1 MGLIMKNGIQYPGV
15 GSGEGSGLEI
25 SQLDDVKITTPLA
38 DKESL
43 VYNKEIGKWE
53 NKKISNES
61 SLPYNL
67 IVSEKWDNNI
77 SGGASENTVWTSKI
91 FLTKG
96 TYSIYDY
103 VSWNSSKRIWYRY
116 YFREMSDDFEGYF
129 HGSQDHSQTNVTT
142 DNQGWA
148 TFTTN
153 EQFTITKGTAKI
165 QLVFWGDAGQANS
178 GGGTVSLYKI
188 DGLNNSS
195 GITELPIASAEILGG
210 IKVGENLEITE
221 DGTLNAKASGTSV
234 LSPGAVLYDTEE
246 KIIGKWING
255 KPLYQKVIPFTTTL
269 QNNVWIETPELIDD
283 KEQIIQAFVV
293 HSLSYMSVMGNTDR
307 DASNYIRIWN
317 MRNTTLNITHVVIQ
331 YTKTID
337 AENSFNIGMIENI
350 NLEQNIDFSSIYS
363 TDERIV
369 GSWINGKPIY
379 KKTFIVPDF
388 NFSQSKEFTDDSFI
402 EIEFIIGAEMYDLT
416 SSTVRFVPMGAKKIN
431 SNTIGLY
438 YKNDS
443 WNNIDAYTL
452 QYTKTIDE
460 ENSFTP
466 DMIIDHENITDAEIA
481 DAAAADKI

>member
-178 GGGTVSLYKI
+178 GGGVVSLYKI

-195 GITELPIASAEILGG
+195 GITELPIASAETLGG
-210 IKVGENLEITE
+210 IKVGKNLSITE
-221 DGTLNAKASGTSV
+221 DGTLNAKASGGSHNYSTDEQIVS
-234 LSPGAVLYDTEE
+234 T
-246 KIIGKWING
+246 WIDG
-255 KPLYQKVIPFTTTL
+255 KPIYEKTFTGISNELNAYNSVRYTHIALNNNCDNIISYKGFIILNNSKKGLPLSEGNWNCVPSILASYVQITADNTLDLYIAINHDNYLETTIPY
-269 QNNVWIETPELIDD
+269 Q
-283 KEQIIQAFVV
+283 VV
-293 HSLSYMSVMGNTDR
+293 V
-307 DASNYIRIWN
+307 
-317 MRNTTLNITHVVIQ
+317 Q
-331 YTKTID
+331 YTKT
-337 AENSFNIGMIENI
+337 
-350 NLEQNIDFSSIYS
+350 
-363 TDERIV
+363 TD
-369 GSWINGKPIY
+369 
-379 KKTFIVPDF
+379 
-388 NFSQSKEFTDDSFI
+388 
-402 EIEFIIGAEMYDLT
+402 
-416 SSTVRFVPMGAKKIN
+416 
-431 SNTIGLY
+431 
-438 YKNDS
+438 
-443 WNNIDAYTL
+443 
-452 QYTKTIDE
+452 
-460 ENSFTP
+460 
-466 DMIIDHENITDAEIA
+466 
-481 DAAAADKI
+481 

>member
-142 DNQGWA
+142 DSQGWA

-178 GGGTVSLYKI
+178 GGGLVSLYKI

-195 GITELPIASAEILGG
+195 GITELPIASTETLGG
-210 IKVGENLEITE
+210 IKVGENLSIAE
-221 DGTLNAKASGTSV
+221 DGTLNAEASGGSSQIVYGGIDTSNV
-234 LSPGAVLYDTEE
+234 IYELTSSVEGTEWVATEDCYFIGEFVSTGGAAYLLIDGVQVSYNYVTTTSSVCFPIFILKGQTIKYFGNDVHVRTAKIYGVKKSENILHEYSTEE
-246 KIIGKWING
+246 KVVGTWIDG
-255 KPLYQKVIPFTTTL
+255 KPIYEKTI
-269 QNNVWIETPELIDD
+269 
-283 KEQIIQAFVV
+283 IIQQY
-293 HSLSYMSVMGNTDR
+293 S
-307 DASNYIRIWN
+307 
-317 MRNTTLNITHVVIQ
+317 TLNFNENVVKICDNYGKLIACHGTCIDGNGYEILLGPNWSDYNIGIQIRNGYICFYNKYGTVDINVTVQ
-331 YTKTID
+331 YTKT
-337 AENSFNIGMIENI
+337 
-350 NLEQNIDFSSIYS
+350 
-363 TDERIV
+363 TD
-369 GSWINGKPIY
+369 
-379 KKTFIVPDF
+379 
-388 NFSQSKEFTDDSFI
+388 
-402 EIEFIIGAEMYDLT
+402 
-416 SSTVRFVPMGAKKIN
+416 
-431 SNTIGLY
+431 
-438 YKNDS
+438 
-443 WNNIDAYTL
+443 
-452 QYTKTIDE
+452 
-460 ENSFTP
+460 
-466 DMIIDHENITDAEIA
+466 
-481 DAAAADKI
+481 

>member
-25 SQLDDVKITTPLA
+25 SQLDDVKITAPLA

-53 NKKISNES
+53 NKKISSES

-142 DNQGWA
+142 DSQGWA

-195 GITELPIASAEILGG
+195 SITELPIASAETLGG
-210 IKVGENLEITE
+210 IKVGKNLSITE
-221 DGTLNAKASGTSV
+221 DGTLNAEASSGSSQVVYGGIDMTNVIYELTSSVDGTEWVATEDCYFIGELVGGNNNGSNFAIDGIGVGSHYSSSTISSSNFPILVLKGQTVKYKAMNSDFIRTGKFYGIKKSENI
-234 LSPGAVLYDTEE
+234 LHEYSTEE
-246 KIIGKWING
+246 KVVGKWIDG
-255 KPLYQKVIPFTTTL
+255 KPLYEKTVYFGSGTLSNKASVSFENMNIDKIMVISGTFEDTIDGQLSIPVSLDGTL
-269 QNNVWIETPELIDD
+269 HVGFYCNRSGILLTFSG
-283 KEQIIQAFVV
+283 AFN
-293 HSLSYMSVMGNTDR
+293 GR
-307 DASNYIRIWN
+307 ISNAYAI
-317 MRNTTLNITHVVIQ
+317 IQ
-331 YTKTID
+331 YTKT
-337 AENSFNIGMIENI
+337 
-350 NLEQNIDFSSIYS
+350 
-363 TDERIV
+363 TD
-369 GSWINGKPIY
+369 
-379 KKTFIVPDF
+379 
-388 NFSQSKEFTDDSFI
+388 
-402 EIEFIIGAEMYDLT
+402 
-416 SSTVRFVPMGAKKIN
+416 
-431 SNTIGLY
+431 
-438 YKNDS
+438 
-443 WNNIDAYTL
+443 
-452 QYTKTIDE
+452 
-460 ENSFTP
+460 
-466 DMIIDHENITDAEIA
+466 
-481 DAAAADKI
+481 